1 MIMSKAKKNTLYI
14 SKVLLGGIVG
24 GVICFLFSLHSGI
37 KLPTFLNT
45 FDTQVSTGITILI
58 VIICGIFMLKYLKN
72 AYNYKQKSEIQ
83 EDFADEYNQTY
94 NQKFLKAGWFYQA
107 TIIITLLNMIFVAI
121 FKEDMNDQWGLTT
134 IPLLISAVFGISYN
148 VILPKI
154 DSRLPKYNDSNYIGK
169 MISAMDEG
177 EKYISYSALFK
188 LYHYNVMAVMMM
200 IILLAFYSAVTH
212 TDQIIALLVLIAL
225 YIFNVVFYYAKISKY
240 YKQ

>member
-1 MIMSKAKKNTLYI
+1 MYI

-83 EDFADEYNQTY
+83 EDFADEYNQTYNQTY

>member
-1 MIMSKAKKNTLYI
+1 MSKAKKNTLYI